1 VGSLGSSQHLATSV
15 SILLALAQDGAS
27 PLVQAWALHALAVIA
42 DSGGPMF
49 RDCVDSTLACL
60 LSLLLSSPSTH
71 TEVLVSLGKLLA
83 AVITTLGP
91 ELSGEGGTVG
101 RHRRHIQ
108 LAAGV
113 LATGS
118 PTVQA
123 EALACLQQ
131 LHMFAPCHLDLG
143 EVVPSLVA
151 LLTSPHLALRRAAV
165 SCLRQLA
172 QREAREVCE
181 IAMDL
186 GNLGVKDTHCV
197 EGIMAYSDSGL
208 PGMLFSLLDQE
219 EDALVSSLAQQT
231 VTSILVT
238 MAATSLSTWLALC
251 REVLTVSVEAVEG
264 GEERE
269 DEGDDNTEFTHGE
282 DSSTAPTVQPR
293 WPTRVFA
300 AVCLRKIIE
309 ECCQGDRAH
318 FDLCLAKE
326 VSLAG
331 GRGDYLVLH
340 LSELVRMCFMAAT
353 SDSDPLRLEGLRTMQ
368 VVIDR
373 FAETTEPEF
382 PGHVIL
388 EQYQAQVGAA
398 LRPAFAPDTAS
409 HVTATACAVCSTW
422 ISSGV
427 ARDLGDLRRVY
438 QLLVSSLSKL
448 KKGFSSS
455 CYNES
460 AATLEKL
467 SILKAWAEVYI
478 VSMASTPAAREPEEQ
493 SEFGEMEGGE
503 AEEEGEGEAS
513 SLTGLVAAAASTAA
527 QVAL

>member
-1 VGSLGSSQHLATSV
+1 MMIKYIIPSTTSRYVGSLGSSQHLATSV

-326 VSLAG
+326 VTLAG

-340 LSELVRMCFMAAT
+340 LSELVSTCPASPLLPTAHSPSHHLTFLLPHLTSPGEDVLHGGHLRQRPPEAGGAAHHAG
-353 SDSDPLRLEGLRTMQ
+353 EGGSLLHGPHALQ

-388 EQYQAQVGAA
+388 EQYQAQVQPPVVKQK
-398 LRPAFAPDTAS
+398 RPKM
-409 HVTATACAVCSTW
+409 
-422 ISSGV
+422 GKE
-427 ARDLGDLRRVY
+427 G
-438 QLLVSSLSKL
+438 L
-448 KKGFSSS
+448 K
-455 CYNES
+455 
-460 AATLEKL
+460 
-467 SILKAWAEVYI
+467 
-478 VSMASTPAAREPEEQ
+478 
-493 SEFGEMEGGE
+493 
-503 AEEEGEGEAS
+503 
-513 SLTGLVAAAASTAA
+513 
-527 QVAL
+527 